1 MPQFEFDE
9 LIAGMPEP
17 TKEEKKLEPIDRAES
32 MISRASTDSG
42 QLDFTG
48 GVLTDDY
55 LVRLFKA
62 AKGIKTFLDDV
73 AEHLEARMLAGA
85 SVPGLK
91 LVLGRE
97 GNRAWTDEE
106 AADKLLA
113 QSGKLKMEQRYK
125 MSLISPTQA
134 ETILKEKIE
143 SSTRF
148 ANCFKN
154 LVDRSPARPVL
165 AHESDKRPAI
175 SSPVDDMPVT
185 DDEV

>member
-1 MPQFEFDE
+1 
-9 LIAGMPEP
+9 
-17 TKEEKKLEPIDRAES
+17 
-32 MISRASTDSG
+32 MISRAATESG

-85 SVPGLK
+85 SIPGLK

-97 GNRAWTDEE
+97 GNRAWTDED

-125 MSLISPTQA
+125 MSLIPPTQA
-134 ETILKEKIE
+134 ETLDPLRQLLQEP
-143 SSTRF
+143 RGPQP
-148 ANCFKN
+148 
-154 LVDRSPARPVL
+154 RPPGARPRVRQAARHLL
-165 AHESDKRPAI
+165 AGR
-175 SSPVDDMPVT
+175 
-185 DDEV
+185 